1 MLAPKR
7 YLFLDLEGG
16 WLGGR
21 GVSAL
26 VEGKEEGNQVL
37 SFSNFFLESGKN
49 PASSLINPQVS
60 ERVIKEVLV
69 EKENLFTFL
78 FREMVRGS

>member
-7 YLFLDLEGG
+7 YLFLDLERGRF
-16 WLGGR
+16 GGR

-26 VEGKEEGNQVL
+26 VGGKEEGNQVV
-37 SFSNFFLESGKN
+37 SFSHFFLGRDKS
-49 PASSLINPQVS
+49 PTSSLINPQVS
-60 ERVIKEVLV
+60 ERGTKEVLV